1 MSAQVETKQQTEQK
15 KGLHPVIIVI
25 LVLFVLFLIVAGIK
39 ENNPFMGF
47 IYIGYLFQALFELL
61 GSLFTGQNIRY

>member
-1 MSAQVETKQQTEQK
+1 MSTQPNEQK
-15 KGLHPVIIVI
+15 KEKNGLHPVIIVI